1 VTTNAPAAEDVRVS
15 FQETMAAV
23 CSPVTVITACRD
35 GQPFGTTVSA
45 FASLSMDP
53 PMVLVS
59 LNRNSELLGVIRDSG
74 DFGANVLGSH
84 QAATAIRFA
93 TKGGTAKFAGV
104 QWRSEAGVPRLPGS
118 CCFLRCTVA
127 RLADGGDHV
136 IVLGQVLA
144 AETAARAPLTYHNRT
159 FGTHAVLPA
168 PGSRGRLTNV
178 SAQTG
183 HRVPPEWLVPGG
195 HSFWLDY

>member
-1 VTTNAPAAEDVRVS
+1 MTTPAPAVEDVRAA
-15 FQETMAAV
+15 FREAMAAV
-23 CSPVTVITACRD
+23 CSPVAVITACRD

-59 LNRNSELLGVIRDSG
+59 LNRNSELLGVIRDG
-74 DFGANVLGSH
+74 GEFGANVLGSH

-104 QWRSEAGVPRLPGS
+104 QWRNEAGMPRLPGS
-118 CCFLRCTVA
+118 CCFLACTVA
-127 RLADGGDHV
+127 QLADGGDHI
-136 IVLGQVLA
+136 IVLGHVLT
-144 AETAARAPLTYHNRT
+144 AETTARAPLTYHNRT
-159 FGTHAVLPA
+159 FGTHTVLPA
-168 PGSRGRLTNV
+168 PGPQGRLTDAP
-178 SAQTG
+178 AQTG
-183 HRVPPEWLVPGG
+183 HRIPPEWLAPGG